1 MRTVLRLMARG
12 VGDMALHPVAHALGL
27 AAVTLAVFLG
37 GVFLM
42 ALTTVDAEFR
52 VSRGETVWQV
62 FWRPGTDMAQ
72 VNPQWEEMRHL
83 PWLVRT
89 ETWTPDEA
97 LAALA
102 ARLGGAE
109 ALPAGGGSPL
119 PPTALLVFAPR
130 EADAGRWASETRSY
144 LKNLP
149 GVERVTST
157 PLKDEF
163 GRMWRGVSVFVVWP
177 SVAFL
182 ALVLALVSASS
193 VRLTLEHRRDE
204 IEILK
209 LVGAR
214 NWYIRLPLLVGGAV
228 QGLVGGG
235 AALALLHLLFRF
247 FGSAFSV
254 PPLLMELHFPPP
266 EQAALLVA
274 VPVLMGLTG
283 GWLAVRD
290 RN

>member
-1 MRTVLRLMARG
+1 MRTVLRLIARG
-12 VGDMALHPVAHALGL
+12 VGDMALHPLAHTLGL

-52 VSRGETVWQV
+52 VSRGEAVWQV
-62 FWRPGTDMAQ
+62 YWRPGTPLEQ
-72 VNPQWEEMRHL
+72 VRPQWDEVRRM
-83 PWLVRT
+83 PWLTRA
-89 ETWTPDEA
+89 ETWTPDDA

-102 ARLGGAE
+102 KRLGGAD
-109 ALPAGGGSPL
+109 ALPSGGVNPL
-119 PPTALLVFAPR
+119 PPTALLVFSPR
-130 EADAGRWASETRSY
+130 EVDAGRWARETQSF

-163 GRMWRGVSVFVVWP
+163 GRMWRGVSAFVVWP

-182 ALVLALVSASS
+182 TLVLALVSASS

-214 NWYIRLPLLVGGAV
+214 NWYIRLPLLVGGAML
-228 QGLVGGG
+228 GLVGGG
-235 AALALLHLLFRF
+235 AALALLHLVYRF
-247 FGSAFSV
+247 VGPFFAV

-266 EQAALLVA
+266 EQAVLLVA

-283 GWLAVRD
+283 GWMAVRD